1 MEIHKLKPKQALK
14 RKKRIGRGGKKGTYS
29 GRGIKGQKSR
39 AGHSLQPIIR
49 ELVKKYPK
57 LRGYNNFQTNKKAKA
72 EINIAI
78 LDKKFQDGEKVTPE
92 ILVKKKIIKLIKNRM
107 PIVKILGQGETK
119 KKLIISNCSISK
131 TAKEKLEKTKSIIKI

>member
-1 MEIHKLKPKQALK
+1 MEIHKLKPKEKAK
-14 RKKRIGRGGKKGTYS
+14 KKKRIGRGGKRGTYS

-39 AGHSLQPIIR
+39 SGNNIQPIIR

-57 LRGYNNFQTNKKAKA
+57 LRGYNNSQTNKKVKA

-92 ILVKKKIIKLIKNRM
+92 ILVRKKIIKLIKNRM

-119 KKLIISNCSISK
+119 KKLIISNCGISK
-131 TAKEKLEKTKSIIKI
+131 TAKEKLEKTKSIIKV

>member
-1 MEIHKLKPKQALK
+1 MEIHTLKPKEKAK
-14 RKKRIGRGGKKGTYS
+14 DKKRIGRGGKRGTYS
-29 GRGIKGQKSR
+29 GRGLKGQKSR
-39 AGHSLQPIIR
+39 SGNNIQPIIR

-57 LRGYNNFQTNKKAKA
+57 LRGYNNSQTNKKVKA

-92 ILVKKKIIKLIKNRM
+92 ILVRKKIIKLIKNRM

-119 KKLIISNCSISK
+119 KKLIISNCGISK
-131 TAKEKLEKTKSIIKI
+131 TAREKLEKTKSIIKV

>member
-1 MEIHKLKPKQALK
+1 MEIHKLKPKKKLK
-14 RKKRIGRGGKKGTYS
+14 EKKRIGRGGKRGTYS
-29 GRGIKGQKSR
+29 GRGLKGQKARS
-39 AGHSLQPIIR
+39 GNNIQPIIR

-57 LRGYNNFQTNKKAKA
+57 LRGYNNFQTNKKVVA

-92 ILVKKKIIKLIKNRM
+92 ILVEKRIIKLVKNRV

-119 KKLIISNCSISK
+119 KKLIISNCNISK
-131 TAKEKLEKTKSIIKI
+131 TAKEKLEKTKSTIKI

>member
-1 MEIHKLKPKQALK
+1 MEIHKLKPKQGTK
-14 RKKRIGRGGKKGTYS
+14 GKKRIGRGGKKGTYS
-29 GRGIKGQKSR
+29 GRGMKGQKSR
-39 AGHSLQPIIR
+39 AGHRLQPMIR

-57 LRGYNNFQTNKKAKA
+57 LRGYNNFQTNKKVVA

-92 ILVKKKIIKLIKNRM
+92 ILTRKKIIKLIKNKM
-107 PIVKILGQGETK
+107 PMVKILGQGETK

-131 TAKEKLEKTKSIIKI
+131 IAKEKLKKTKSIIKT